1 MSDPHQRRLREW
13 SPYELER
20 DRQPGSGKA
29 RGHGQSG
36 EAQIVERPREARERS
51 DDCESLRAAPQIGV
65 VYPWYGLAEQWSMQH
80 VGFGEDGLD
89 HVRDDVRAQVQR
101 FDILRRDR
109 KSTRLNSSH

>member
-1 MSDPHQRRLREW
+1 MPVGLRLVGMSDPQQRRLRER
-13 SPYELER
+13 SPHELER

-65 VYPWYGLAEQWSMQH
+65 VYPWYGLAEQWSMQ
-80 VGFGEDGLD
+80 
-89 HVRDDVRAQVQR
+89 
-101 FDILRRDR
+101 DR
-109 KSTRLNSSH
+109 KSTRLNSRH